1 MEYRAEEDIWEFINN
16 DSVFNDFVGKCVTHF
31 EHFVIPR
38 RDQEHEIEQ
47 DYHIPD
53 GTTISSSSEILLR
66 WKKGEGISISFMRW

>member
-1 MEYRAEEDIWEFINN
+1 MKYCAEEDVWEFI
-16 DSVFNDFVGKCVTHF
+16 DCDPVFNEFVGKCVTHF

-38 RDQEHEIEQ
+38 RDQEREIEQ